1 VWQGEIDLMLV
12 TEVVWLEQFAEKIGR
27 KHRVSKE
34 EVEEVFEQQPPV
46 RRMRRGARK
55 GEDLYRAVGD
65 TDAGRYL
72 AIFFIYKGQGR
83 GLVISARDADNKEL
97 KGYGKRKK

>member
-1 VWQGEIDLMLV
+1 MIV
-12 TEVVWLEQFAEKIGR
+12 TDVIWLEQFAEKIER

-55 GEDLYRAVGD
+55 GED
-65 TDAGRYL
+65 
-72 AIFFIYKGQGR
+72 FIVQLETPMPG
-83 GLVISARDADNKEL
+83 VI
-97 KGYGKRKK
+97 

>member
-1 VWQGEIDLMLV
+1 MIV
-12 TEVVWLEQFAEKIGR
+12 TEVVWLEQFARKIQR
-27 KHRVSKE
+27 KHSVSEE
-34 EVEEVFEQQPPV
+34 EVEQHPSV

-55 GEDLYRAVGD
+55 GEDLYRAVGY

-83 GLVISARDADNKEL
+83 ALVISARNADIKEL
-97 KGYGKRKK
+97 KSCGKRKK